1 MRSLTACF
9 ANACLA
15 VLLLVCSNAAMA
27 QDAKPAATASGQY
40 KIGVINRKLILD
52 GYKKVKAEYEK
63 LQAEVEK
70 RQAGIDEMSKRINAA
85 KDAYEAEKE
94 KLSPADRAEKE
105 TAIQND
111 YRDYQAKLA
120 SNQADIDT
128 KEKTLMKTV
137 FEEIDAAVDKVGAGE
152 GYHIILE
159 GGGRTGAVY
168 FSPTVDISQKIV
180 DALNSGAGATAE
192 PEKPKAEE
200 KPAAKPEKS
209 KR

>member
-1 MRSLTACF
+1 MRSLSAAF
-9 ANACLA
+9 ANVFLT
-15 VLLLVCSNAAMA
+15 VLLVLGSVAAMA
-27 QDAKPAATASGQY
+27 QEAKPAANASGQY
-40 KIGVINRKLILD
+40 KIGVINRKQILD

-63 LQAEVEK
+63 LQAEVES
-70 RQAGIDEMSKRINAA
+70 RQAKIDELSSKIDAA
-85 KDAYEAEKE
+85 KKAYEAEKE
-94 KLSPADRAEKE
+94 KLSPSERAERE

-128 KEKTLMKTV
+128 KEKTLMKAV
-137 FEEIDAAVDKVGAGE
+137 FEEIDAAVDAIGASE

-168 FSPTVDISQKIV
+168 FSPTVGISQKVV
-180 DALNSGAGATAE
+180 DALNSGVSAS
-192 PEKPKAEE
+192 PKAEE
-200 KPAAKPEKS
+200 KPAAKTEKP

>member
-1 MRSLTACF
+1 
-9 ANACLA
+9 
-15 VLLLVCSNAAMA
+15 LLLVGSNAAMA
-27 QDAKPAATASGQY
+27 QDAKPEAASSGQY
-40 KIGVINRKLILD
+40 KIGVINRKQILE

-70 RQAGIDEMSKRINAA
+70 RQASIDELSKKIDDA
-85 KDAYEAEKE
+85 KKAYEAEKE
-94 KLSPADRAEKE
+94 KLSPAERAEKE

-128 KEKTLMKTV
+128 KEKTLMKAV
-137 FEEIDAAVDKVGAGE
+137 FEEFDKAVEKIGANE

-168 FSPTVDISQKIV
+168 FSTTVDISQKVV
-180 DALNSGAGATAE
+180 DALNSGAGAFAE
-192 PEKPKAEE
+192 AEKPKTEE
-200 KPAAKPEKS
+200 KPAAKAEKS